1 MAIVMRTFQF
11 RGVDGGSVQP
21 GDPFGTVVSSGDLLN
36 IQVNAATGAARTVAI
51 SADGASH
58 FGATAAFNPM
68 SEEIV
73 TLAATYAPPSL
84 LSVAAA
90 VKAAGFETQ
99 VAYGKAV
106 ATVGGIEMR
115 ALPATP
121 DLVVESVTTNVGSV
135 TPGGAIQATVRIGNR
150 GSAYDTARDGT
161 ARVELRWNLATG
173 TGAPLAAANIADLAA
188 GDGRNLVLSFNAP
201 ASAFADEP
209 HTLYAVV
216 VPGDELVELSGDNNV
231 GMRQFAGL
239 PVPVDVASFSTPGYA
254 PVQLGWAASTDPRVI
269 GYRVYRLEGSEWM
282 PLGSTPGNGFLDLS
296 AQFGVSRTY
305 AVTSYS
311 IRGVESSPSA
321 PVSVMPMIAEQT
333 EDDLFGNGFEGPG
346 P

>member
-1 MAIVMRTFQF
+1 
-11 RGVDGGSVQP
+11 
-21 GDPFGTVVSSGDLLN
+21 VVSSGDLLN
-36 IQVNAATGAARTVAI
+36 IQVNPSTGAARTVAI

-58 FGATAAFNPM
+58 FGATAAYNPM

-84 LSVAAA
+84 LSVASA

-99 VAYGKAV
+99 VAYGKAI

-121 DLVVESVTTNVGSV
+121 DLVVESVATNVVSV
-135 TPGGAIQATVRIGNR
+135 TPNGAIQATVRIGNR

-173 TGAPLAAANIADLAA
+173 TGAPLATANIASLAA
-188 GDGRNLVLSFNAP
+188 GDGRDVVLSFNAP
-201 ASAFADEP
+201 ASAFADEQ
-209 HTLYAVV
+209 HTLYAVI

-231 GMRQFAGL
+231 GTRVFAGM

-254 PVQLGWAASTDPRVI
+254 PVQLGWSSGTDPRI
-269 GYRVYRLEGSEWM
+269 TGYRVYRLDGNEWM
-282 PLGSTPGNGFLDLS
+282 PLGSTPSNGFLDLS
-296 AQFGVSRTY
+296 AQFGVSRSY
-305 AVTSYS
+305 AVSSYS
-311 IRGVESSPSA
+311 IRGVESGRSA
-321 PVSVMPMIAEQT
+321 PISVTPMIAEQT
-333 EDDLFGNGFEGPG
+333 EDSVFANGFEAPT